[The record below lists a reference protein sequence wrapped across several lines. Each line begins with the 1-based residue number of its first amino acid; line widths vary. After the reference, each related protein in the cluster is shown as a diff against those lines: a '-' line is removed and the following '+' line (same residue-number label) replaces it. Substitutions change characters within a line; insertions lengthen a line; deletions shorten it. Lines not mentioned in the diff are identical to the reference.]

1 MGPALFG
8 QGLNFLAMLL
18 PVVGQETG
26 QLAYLMLPLA
36 LATVLSRTSVLGFHS
51 RYLTLAGPLQRTATS
66 VSLGTLVLTTLCC
79 AGAAGVLAAT
89 GATAAAVVAGWTALL
104 VLTNGV
110 YVMAVAVATQ
120 EQRMGVYSTAR
131 LVYGIVNVLVTVGV
145 VFVVPFQAGLVV
157 AAVVNPLV
165 GATLILT
172 RTRNRLVTVFVG
184 DLPRIVDRDHR
195 AYLAVSSRAT
205 GATLVSEC
213 GFQIQG
219 FLTPF
224 LGQYQ
229 EIWAVVVRLTGGF
242 GSLAQ
247 QVIAPSLEA
256 RIAAA
261 IRDGDTPLTR
271 RWCRIC
277 AAGGLVLGVLC
288 AVVQTGALVLAL
300 PEDDA
305 LTPPVLTA
313 TAVFCVASLA
323 TNLSVKIP
331 LMKGHDRGFL
341 VWSVGRLVPLVAL
354 VATSGA
360 VLLGGIVVVQTLAA
374 VAFLAIALRPVRR
387 PDTGTSRTVDS
398 TGR

>member
-79 AGAAGVLAAT
+79 TGVAGVLAAT
-89 GATAAAVVAGWTALL
+89 GTTAAAVVAGWTALL
-104 VLTNGV
+104 VLTNGI

-120 EQRMGVYSTAR
+120 EQRMDVYSTAR

-145 VFVVPFQAGLVV
+145 VFVVPFQAGLVA

-184 DLPRIVDRDHR
+184 DLPRILDRDHR

-224 LGQYQ
+224 LGQHQ

-256 RIAAA
+256 RGAAA
-261 IRDGDTPLTR
+261 LRDGDHPHTPR
-271 RWCRIC
+271 
-277 AAGGLVLGVLC
+277 GGRLRAPGGPVLGG
-288 AVVQTGALVLAL
+288 Q
-300 PEDDA
+300 
-305 LTPPVLTA
+305 
-313 TAVFCVASLA
+313 F
-323 TNLSVKIP
+323 
-331 LMKGHDRGFL
+331 
-341 VWSVGRLVPLVAL
+341 
-354 VATSGA
+354 
-360 VLLGGIVVVQTLAA
+360 
-374 VAFLAIALRPVRR
+374 
-387 PDTGTSRTVDS
+387 
-398 TGR
+398 

>member
-1 MGPALFG
+1 MGPALIG

-18 PVVGQETG
+18 PILGQETG

-36 LATVLSRTSVLGFHS
+36 LATVLSRTTILGFHS
-51 RYLTLAGPLQRTATS
+51 RYLTLAAPMRRTATS
-66 VSLGTLVLTTLCC
+66 VSLASLWLTTLVC
-79 AGAAGVLAAT
+79 GGVAAVLAAT
-89 GATAAAVVAGWTALL
+89 GAPGAAAVAGWTALL
-104 VLTNGV
+104 VISNGV
-110 YVMAVAVATQ
+110 YLMAVAVATQ
-120 EQRMGVYSTAR
+120 EQRMDVYSTAR
-131 LVYGIVNVLVTVGV
+131 LVYGVVNVLVTVMV
-145 VFVVPFQAGLVV
+145 VFVVPFQAGLIV
-157 AAVVNPLV
+157 AAIVNPLV
-165 GATLILT
+165 GAALIVV
-172 RTRNRLVTVFVG
+172 RTRNRLLPEVFR
-184 DLPRIVDRDHR
+184 DLPRLLDREHR
-195 AYLAVSSRAT
+195 GYLAVSSRAT
-205 GATLVSEC
+205 GATLLSEC

-224 LGQYQ
+224 LGPYQ

-256 RIAAA
+256 KVAVS
-261 IRDGDTPLTR
+261 IRENDTALTR

-277 AAGGLVLGVLC
+277 AVGGLLLGAVC
-288 AVVQTGALVLAL
+288 AVVQTGALVFSL

-305 LTPPVLTA
+305 LTPLVLAA

-354 VATSGA
+354 MATTGA

-374 VAFLAIALRPVRR
+374 VAFLVIALRPVRYQN
-387 PDTGTSRTVDS
+387 
-398 TGR
+398 

>member
-79 AGAAGVLAAT
+79 AGVAGVLAAT
-89 GATAAAVVAGWTALL
+89 GTTAAAVVAGWTALL

-120 EQRMGVYSTAR
+120 EQRMDVYSTAR

-184 DLPRIVDRDHR
+184 GLPRILDRDHR

-305 LTPPVLTA
+305 LTPPVLAA

-341 VWSVGRLVPLVAL
+341 VWSVGRLVPLVVL

-360 VLLGGIVVVQTLAA
+360 VLLWGIVVVQTLAA
-374 VAFLAIALRPVRR
+374 VAFLAIALRPVQR
-387 PDTGTSRTVDS
+387 PDTGTSRTVDA